1 MKCSFALLSGGS
13 SRRFVSD
20 KTKALLY
27 GKPLFLYGLECGL
40 EVSDDVLHISKNKD
54 KYKPFINN
62 VKYIEDELDVICP
75 MSGLITAARHA
86 KYEYIF
92 ILSADSPLITGNFF
106 KYLYNNIKS
115 YDGVMPVINSK
126 SYPLTAV
133 YKKSILF
140 VDDLNNYL
148 SLEQTNYILNMFSD
162 KDKNVHNSQLITT
175 VSSYSTYDFDDIY
188 CDNKFEVDK
197 SNGFS
202 STIFKL

>member
-62 VKYIEDELDVICP
+62 VKYLEDELDVICP

-126 SYPLTAV
+126 LYPLTAV
-133 YKKSILF
+133 YKKSILLSMEEDYKKENF
-140 VDDLNNYL
+140 KLIKSLERHNIIYLQEDEIIKAGFKKDIFININYQDDLK
-148 SLEQTNYILNMFSD
+148 SLEE
-162 KDKNVHNSQLITT
+162 KH
-175 VSSYSTYDFDDIY
+175 
-188 CDNKFEVDK
+188 
-197 SNGFS
+197 G
-202 STIFKL
+202 

>member
-62 VKYIEDELDVICP
+62 VKYLEDELDVICP

-133 YKKSILF
+133 YKKSILLSMEEDYKKENF
-140 VDDLNNYL
+140 KLIKSLERHNIIYLQEDEIIKAGFKKDIFININYQDDLK
-148 SLEQTNYILNMFSD
+148 SLEE
-162 KDKNVHNSQLITT
+162 KH
-175 VSSYSTYDFDDIY
+175 
-188 CDNKFEVDK
+188 
-197 SNGFS
+197 G
-202 STIFKL
+202 

>member
-62 VKYIEDELDVICP
+62 VKYLEDELDVICP

-126 SYPLTAV
+126 LYPLTAV
-133 YKKSILF
+133 YKKCILLSMEEDYKKENF
-140 VDDLNNYL
+140 KLIKSLERHNIIYLQEDEIIKAGFKKDIFININYQDDLK
-148 SLEQTNYILNMFSD
+148 SLEE
-162 KDKNVHNSQLITT
+162 KH
-175 VSSYSTYDFDDIY
+175 
-188 CDNKFEVDK
+188 
-197 SNGFS
+197 G
-202 STIFKL
+202 

>member
-62 VKYIEDELDVICP
+62 VKYLEDELDVICP

-115 YDGVMPVINSK
+115 YDGVLPVINSK

-133 YKKSILF
+133 YKKSILLSMEEDYKKENF
-140 VDDLNNYL
+140 KLIKSLERHNIIYLQEDEIIKAGFKKDIFININYQDDLK
-148 SLEQTNYILNMFSD
+148 SLEE
-162 KDKNVHNSQLITT
+162 KH
-175 VSSYSTYDFDDIY
+175 
-188 CDNKFEVDK
+188 
-197 SNGFS
+197 G
-202 STIFKL
+202 

>member
-62 VKYIEDELDVICP
+62 VKYLEDELDVICP

-106 KYLYNNIKS
+106 KYIYNNIKS

-133 YKKSILF
+133 YKKSILLSMEEDYKKENF
-140 VDDLNNYL
+140 KLIKSLERHNIIYLQEDEIIKAGFKKDIFININYQDDLK
-148 SLEQTNYILNMFSD
+148 SLEE
-162 KDKNVHNSQLITT
+162 KH
-175 VSSYSTYDFDDIY
+175 
-188 CDNKFEVDK
+188 
-197 SNGFS
+197 G
-202 STIFKL
+202 

>member
-62 VKYIEDELDVICP
+62 IKYIEDELDVICP

-133 YKKSILF
+133 YKKSILLSMEEDYKKENF
-140 VDDLNNYL
+140 KLIKSLERHNIIYLQEDEIIKAGFKKDIFININYQDDLK
-148 SLEQTNYILNMFSD
+148 SLEE
-162 KDKNVHNSQLITT
+162 KH
-175 VSSYSTYDFDDIY
+175 
-188 CDNKFEVDK
+188 
-197 SNGFS
+197 G
-202 STIFKL
+202 

>member
-62 VKYIEDELDVICP
+62 VKYLEDELDVICS

-106 KYLYNNIKS
+106 NYLHNNIKS

-133 YKKSILF
+133 YKKSILLSMEEDYKKENF
-140 VDDLNNYL
+140 KLIKSLEKHNIIYLQEDEIIKAGFKKDIFININYQDDLK
-148 SLEQTNYILNMFSD
+148 SLEE
-162 KDKNVHNSQLITT
+162 KH
-175 VSSYSTYDFDDIY
+175 
-188 CDNKFEVDK
+188 
-197 SNGFS
+197 G
-202 STIFKL
+202 

>member
-40 EVSDDVLHISKNKD
+40 EISDNVLHISKNKD

-62 VKYIEDELDVICP
+62 VKYLEDELDVICP

-133 YKKSILF
+133 YKKSILLSMEEDYNKENYKLIKSLEKHNILYLQEDEIIKAGF
-140 VDDLNNYL
+140 KKDIFININYKDDLK
-148 SLEQTNYILNMFSD
+148 SLE
-162 KDKNVHNSQLITT
+162 KKH
-175 VSSYSTYDFDDIY
+175 
-188 CDNKFEVDK
+188 
-197 SNGFS
+197 G
-202 STIFKL
+202 

>member
-62 VKYIEDELDVICP
+62 VKYLEDELDVICP

-133 YKKSILF
+133 YKKSILLSMEEDYKKENF
-140 VDDLNNYL
+140 KLIKSLERHNIIYLQEDEIIKAGFKKDIFININYQDDLK
-148 SLEQTNYILNMFSD
+148 SLEET
-162 KDKNVHNSQLITT
+162 H
-175 VSSYSTYDFDDIY
+175 
-188 CDNKFEVDK
+188 
-197 SNGFS
+197 G
-202 STIFKL
+202 

>member
-40 EVSDDVLHISKNKD
+40 EISDDVLHISKNKD

-62 VKYIEDELDVICP
+62 VKYLEDELDVICP

-133 YKKSILF
+133 YKKSILLSMEEDYKKENF
-140 VDDLNNYL
+140 KLIKSLERHNIIYLQEDEIIKAGFKKDIFININYQDDLK
-148 SLEQTNYILNMFSD
+148 SLEE
-162 KDKNVHNSQLITT
+162 KH
-175 VSSYSTYDFDDIY
+175 
-188 CDNKFEVDK
+188 
-197 SNGFS
+197 G
-202 STIFKL
+202 

>member
-62 VKYIEDELDVICP
+62 VKYLEDELDVICP

-106 KYLYNNIKS
+106 KYLYDNIKS

-133 YKKSILF
+133 YKKSILLSMEEDYKKENF
-140 VDDLNNYL
+140 KLIKSLEKHNILYLQEDEIIKAGFKKDIFININYQDDLK
-148 SLEQTNYILNMFSD
+148 SLEE
-162 KDKNVHNSQLITT
+162 KH
-175 VSSYSTYDFDDIY
+175 
-188 CDNKFEVDK
+188 
-197 SNGFS
+197 G
-202 STIFKL
+202 

>member
-62 VKYIEDELDVICP
+62 VKYLEDELDVICP

-133 YKKSILF
+133 YKKSILLSMEEDYNKENYKLIKSLEKHNILYLQEDEIIKAGF
-140 VDDLNNYL
+140 KKDIFININYKDDLK
-148 SLEQTNYILNMFSD
+148 SLE
-162 KDKNVHNSQLITT
+162 KKH
-175 VSSYSTYDFDDIY
+175 
-188 CDNKFEVDK
+188 
-197 SNGFS
+197 G
-202 STIFKL
+202 

>member
-40 EVSDDVLHISKNKD
+40 EVSDDVLHISKNKG

-62 VKYIEDELDVICP
+62 VKYLEDELNVICP
-75 MSGLITAARHA
+75 MSGLITAARYA

-133 YKKSILF
+133 YKKSILLSMEEDYNKENYKLIKSLEKHNILYLQEDEIIKAGF
-140 VDDLNNYL
+140 KKDIFININYQDDLK
-148 SLEQTNYILNMFSD
+148 SLEE
-162 KDKNVHNSQLITT
+162 KH
-175 VSSYSTYDFDDIY
+175 
-188 CDNKFEVDK
+188 
-197 SNGFS
+197 G
-202 STIFKL
+202 

>member
-133 YKKSILF
+133 YKKSILLSMEEDYNKENYKLIKSLEKHNILYLQEDEIIKAGF
-140 VDDLNNYL
+140 KKDIFININYKDDLK
-148 SLEQTNYILNMFSD
+148 SLE
-162 KDKNVHNSQLITT
+162 KKH
-175 VSSYSTYDFDDIY
+175 
-188 CDNKFEVDK
+188 
-197 SNGFS
+197 G
-202 STIFKL
+202 

>member
-1 MKCSFALLSGGS
+1 MECSFALLSGGN
-13 SRRFVSD
+13 SRRFNDD

-62 VKYIEDELDVICP
+62 VKYLEDELDVICP

-126 SYPLTAV
+126 LYPLTAV
-133 YKKSILF
+133 YKKSILLSMEEDYKKENF
-140 VDDLNNYL
+140 KLIKSLERHNIIYLQEDEIIKAGFKKDIFININYQDDLK
-148 SLEQTNYILNMFSD
+148 SLEE
-162 KDKNVHNSQLITT
+162 KH
-175 VSSYSTYDFDDIY
+175 
-188 CDNKFEVDK
+188 
-197 SNGFS
+197 G
-202 STIFKL
+202 

>member
-62 VKYIEDELDVICP
+62 VKYLEDELDVICP

-126 SYPLTAV
+126 LYPLKAV
-133 YKKSILF
+133 YKKSILLSMEEDYKKENF
-140 VDDLNNYL
+140 KLIKSLERHNIIYLQEDEIIKAGFKKDIFININYQDDLK
-148 SLEQTNYILNMFSD
+148 SLEE
-162 KDKNVHNSQLITT
+162 KH
-175 VSSYSTYDFDDIY
+175 
-188 CDNKFEVDK
+188 
-197 SNGFS
+197 G
-202 STIFKL
+202 

>member
-106 KYLYNNIKS
+106 KYLFNNIKS

-133 YKKSILF
+133 YKKSILLSMEEDYNKENYKLIKSLERHNIIYLQEDEIIKAGF
-140 VDDLNNYL
+140 KKDIFININYKDDLK
-148 SLEQTNYILNMFSD
+148 SLE
-162 KDKNVHNSQLITT
+162 KKH
-175 VSSYSTYDFDDIY
+175 
-188 CDNKFEVDK
+188 
-197 SNGFS
+197 G
-202 STIFKL
+202 

>member
-27 GKPLFLYGLECGL
+27 GKPLFLYGLKCGL

-62 VKYIEDELDVICP
+62 VKYLEDELDVICP

-115 YDGVMPVINSK
+115 YDGVLPVINSK

-133 YKKSILF
+133 YKKSILLSMEEDYKKENF
-140 VDDLNNYL
+140 KLIKSLERHNIIYLQEDEIIKAGFKKDIFININYKDDLK
-148 SLEQTNYILNMFSD
+148 SLE
-162 KDKNVHNSQLITT
+162 KKH
-175 VSSYSTYDFDDIY
+175 
-188 CDNKFEVDK
+188 
-197 SNGFS
+197 G
-202 STIFKL
+202 

>member
-62 VKYIEDELDVICP
+62 VKYLEDELDVICP

-133 YKKSILF
+133 YKKSILLSTEEDYKKENF
-140 VDDLNNYL
+140 KLIKSLERHNIIYLQEDEIIKAGFKKDIFININYQDDLK
-148 SLEQTNYILNMFSD
+148 SLEE
-162 KDKNVHNSQLITT
+162 KH
-175 VSSYSTYDFDDIY
+175 
-188 CDNKFEVDK
+188 
-197 SNGFS
+197 G
-202 STIFKL
+202 

>member
-27 GKPLFLYGLECGL
+27 GKPLFLYGLKCGL

-62 VKYIEDELDVICP
+62 VKYLEDELDVICP

-115 YDGVMPVINSK
+115 YDGVLPVINSK

-133 YKKSILF
+133 YKKSILLSMEEDYKKENF
-140 VDDLNNYL
+140 KLIKSLERHNIIYLQEDEIIKAGFKKDIFININYKDDLK
-148 SLEQTNYILNMFSD
+148 SLEE
-162 KDKNVHNSQLITT
+162 KH
-175 VSSYSTYDFDDIY
+175 
-188 CDNKFEVDK
+188 
-197 SNGFS
+197 G
-202 STIFKL
+202 

>member
-62 VKYIEDELDVICP
+62 VKYLEDELDVICP

-92 ILSADSPLITGNFF
+92 ILSVDSPLITGNFF
-106 KYLYNNIKS
+106 KYLHNNIKS

-133 YKKSILF
+133 YKKSILLSMEEDYKKENF
-140 VDDLNNYL
+140 KLIK
-148 SLEQTNYILNMFSD
+148 SLERHNIIYLQEDEIIKAGFKKDIFININYQNDL
-162 KDKNVHNSQLITT
+162 
-175 VSSYSTYDFDDIY
+175 
-188 CDNKFEVDK
+188 K
-197 SNGFS
+197 SLEEKHG
-202 STIFKL
+202 

>member
-75 MSGLITAARHA
+75 MSGLITVARHA

-133 YKKSILF
+133 YKKSILLSMEEDYKKENF
-140 VDDLNNYL
+140 KLIKSLERHNIIYLQEDEIIKAGFKKDIFININYQDDLK
-148 SLEQTNYILNMFSD
+148 SLEE
-162 KDKNVHNSQLITT
+162 KH
-175 VSSYSTYDFDDIY
+175 
-188 CDNKFEVDK
+188 
-197 SNGFS
+197 G
-202 STIFKL
+202 

>member
-27 GKPLFLYGLECGL
+27 GKPLFLYGLKCGL

-62 VKYIEDELDVICP
+62 VKYLEDELDVICP

-115 YDGVMPVINSK
+115 YDGVLPVINSK

-133 YKKSILF
+133 YKKSILLSMEEDYKKGNYKLIKSLERHNIIYLQEDEIIKAGF
-140 VDDLNNYL
+140 KKDIFININYQDDLK
-148 SLEQTNYILNMFSD
+148 SLEE
-162 KDKNVHNSQLITT
+162 KH
-175 VSSYSTYDFDDIY
+175 
-188 CDNKFEVDK
+188 
-197 SNGFS
+197 G
-202 STIFKL
+202 

>member
-133 YKKSILF
+133 YKKSILLSMEEDYKKENF
-140 VDDLNNYL
+140 KLIKSLEKHNILYLQEDEIIKAGFKKDIFININYQDDLK
-148 SLEQTNYILNMFSD
+148 SLEE
-162 KDKNVHNSQLITT
+162 KH
-175 VSSYSTYDFDDIY
+175 
-188 CDNKFEVDK
+188 
-197 SNGFS
+197 G
-202 STIFKL
+202 

>member
-54 KYKPFINN
+54 KYRPFINN

-115 YDGVMPVINSK
+115 YDGVMPVVNSK

-133 YKKSILF
+133 YKKSILLSMEEDYNKENYKLIKSLEKHNIIYLQEDEIIKAGF
-140 VDDLNNYL
+140 KKDIFININYQDDLK
-148 SLEQTNYILNMFSD
+148 SLEE
-162 KDKNVHNSQLITT
+162 KH
-175 VSSYSTYDFDDIY
+175 
-188 CDNKFEVDK
+188 
-197 SNGFS
+197 G
-202 STIFKL
+202 

>member
-62 VKYIEDELDVICP
+62 VKYLEDELDVICP

-106 KYLYNNIKS
+106 KYLHNNIKS

-133 YKKSILF
+133 YKKSILLSMEEDYKKENF
-140 VDDLNNYL
+140 KLIKSLERHNIIYLQEDEIIKAGFKKDIFININYQDDLK
-148 SLEQTNYILNMFSD
+148 SLEE
-162 KDKNVHNSQLITT
+162 KH
-175 VSSYSTYDFDDIY
+175 
-188 CDNKFEVDK
+188 
-197 SNGFS
+197 G
-202 STIFKL
+202 

>member
-40 EVSDDVLHISKNKD
+40 EISDNVLHISKNKD

-62 VKYIEDELDVICP
+62 VKYLEDELDVICP

-126 SYPLTAV
+126 LYPLTAV
-133 YKKSILF
+133 YKKSILLSMEEDYKKENF
-140 VDDLNNYL
+140 KLIKSLERHNIIYLQEDEIIKAGFKKDIFININYQDDLK
-148 SLEQTNYILNMFSD
+148 SLEE
-162 KDKNVHNSQLITT
+162 KH
-175 VSSYSTYDFDDIY
+175 
-188 CDNKFEVDK
+188 
-197 SNGFS
+197 G
-202 STIFKL
+202 

>member
-62 VKYIEDELDVICP
+62 VKYLEDELDVICP

-133 YKKSILF
+133 YKKSILLSMEEDYKKENF
-140 VDDLNNYL
+140 KLIK
-148 SLEQTNYILNMFSD
+148 SLERHNIIYLQEDEIIKAGFK
-162 KDKNVHNSQLITT
+162 KDIFININFQNDL
-175 VSSYSTYDFDDIY
+175 
-188 CDNKFEVDK
+188 K
-197 SNGFS
+197 SLEEKHG
-202 STIFKL
+202 

>member
-62 VKYIEDELDVICP
+62 VKYLEDELYVICP

-133 YKKSILF
+133 YKKSILLSMEEDYKKENF
-140 VDDLNNYL
+140 KLIK
-148 SLEQTNYILNMFSD
+148 SLERHNIIYLQEDEIIKAGFKKDIFININYQNDL
-162 KDKNVHNSQLITT
+162 
-175 VSSYSTYDFDDIY
+175 
-188 CDNKFEVDK
+188 K
-197 SNGFS
+197 SLEEKHG
-202 STIFKL
+202 